1 MKVVLDTNI
10 LISGIARRGGTPGR
24 MVEAWLQG
32 KFDLIVSEPLIEEL
46 SRALRYPKVRKLL
59 LKAQVSD
66 DEVQEFL
73 DILRMKTLVID
84 VSKAHLPVLPSDPE
98 DSHVLKALVAS
109 GADYL
114 VTGDR
119 RGLLSLGIS
128 QIVTAAEFV
137 SRVMA
142 FETLAPQADP
152 GAKES

>member
-24 MVEAWLQG
+24 IVDAWLQG

-46 SRALRYPKVRKLL
+46 SRALQYPKVRKLL
-59 LKAQVSD
+59 LKARISD

-73 DILRMKTLVID
+73 DILRMKTLGVDISN
-84 VSKAHLPVLPSDPE
+84 VHLPVHPSDPK
-98 DSHVLKALVAS
+98 DSHVLKALFAS

-119 RGLLSLGIS
+119 RSLLSLGIPQVVS
-128 QIVTAAEFV
+128 AADFV
-137 SRVMA
+137 SRLIA
-142 FETLAPQADP
+142 FETLVPPAGP

>member
-24 MVEAWLQG
+24 IVEAWLQG

-46 SRALRYPKVRKLL
+46 NRALRYPKVRKLL